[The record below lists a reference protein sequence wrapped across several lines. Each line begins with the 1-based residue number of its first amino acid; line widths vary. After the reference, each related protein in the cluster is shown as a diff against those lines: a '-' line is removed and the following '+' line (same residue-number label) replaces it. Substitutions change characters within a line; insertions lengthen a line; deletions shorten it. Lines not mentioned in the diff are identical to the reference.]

1 LLAFRRPAHDHK
13 GSGIAMTIQRPPD
26 TGISVAVIDEKAV
39 VRSGIPAILGQAA
52 DVHHV
57 HCFTDVTTI
66 TEMSQFDVVV
76 LGIHSGE
83 GIGLLRLTDHLSRSS
98 RLVLVS
104 SSLMLAATLV
114 LLDAGADGYLTTD
127 AGEHILREAVLNAA
141 RGQPYLDRA
150 VADVLRRTAHLATP
164 CGLASREAELLRH
177 LGDGLTHAQAARRMG
192 VSTGTVETYAR
203 RIRAKF
209 PVSGPVQLARL
220 AHQARLQQM
229 LS

>member
-1 LLAFRRPAHDHK
+1 
-13 GSGIAMTIQRPPD
+13 MTNGVQQETR

-39 VRSGIPAILGQAA
+39 VRSGIPAILGAAA
-52 DVHHV
+52 DVRHV
-57 HCFTDVTTI
+57 HCFTDVSTVD
-66 TEMSQFDVVV
+66 EMSRFDVVV
-76 LGIHSGE
+76 LGIHSGQ
-83 GIGLLRLTDHLSRSS
+83 GIGLLRLADHLSRRS

-127 AGEHILREAVLNAA
+127 AGEHALREAVLSVA
-141 RGQPYLDRA
+141 RGRPYLDRA
-150 VADVLRRTAHLATP
+150 VADVLRRTSHLATP
-164 CGLASREAELLRH
+164 CGLAAREAELLRH

-209 PVSGPVQLARL
+209 AVSGPVQLARL
-220 AHQARLQQM
+220 AREARLQQM